1 MARFTTAGLPVLA
14 LLAFVAVEA
23 PARAQVLC
31 QTEADDVAALAM
43 FDRGVTSYLEVHR
56 RLDAGLMSLWFPAD
70 PEGNAVASSRL
81 ADAIRLERG
90 DAARGDVFTPEV
102 ADLFRLRLTLARN
115 VDDRMEVDLAAARDE
130 EADLF
135 VPPPDV
141 NDRVTWATGLR
152 TDEAIDRLLP
162 VLPLELEYRLA
173 GRALVLV
180 DVSAN
185 LVIDVLVDAVP

>member
-1 MARFTTAGLPVLA
+1 
-14 LLAFVAVEA
+14 VAAEV

-43 FDRGVTSYLEVHR
+43 FDRGITSYLEVHR

-70 PEGNAVASSRL
+70 PEANAVASSRL
-81 ADAIRLERG
+81 ADAIRFERS

-102 ADLFRLRLTLARN
+102 ADLFRLRLALAR
-115 VDDRMEVDLAAARDE
+115 DTGDRIEADLAVARDE

-135 VPPPDV
+135 VSLPDV
-141 NDRVTWATGLR
+141 NDRVTWATGSR
-152 TDEAIDRLLP
+152 TDETVDRVLP

-180 DVSAN
+180 DVTAN